1 MIKPFKIFS
10 KLSRIRPHVQ
20 RWLNIAS
27 LQTQNMFSTRP
38 VTGDGKVV
46 VSLTTYG
53 MRTAYVHLAIES
65 IARGTVRPHRIIL
78 WLDESE
84 SLANPPKPLLR
95 LARRGVEILPCSNF
109 GPHKKYYP
117 YLEARDENDL
127 QDPLVIVDDDFV
139 YPASWLASLL
149 DSYRSF
155 PEAVSCTRA
164 HEMQVSDVPL
174 PYSDWPSCKSDQPRV
189 RTFATGVGGVLYPP
203 NVQRAIKSL
212 GTKFEEC
219 APRADDV
226 WLHYA
231 TVSSGSLIRQIQP
244 NSLDLEFKIL
254 PFGQQTSLQAINVGM
269 GANDRQIST
278 TYDAQ
283 TLDIIRSSS

>member
-1 MIKPFKIFS
+1 MFR
-10 KLSRIRPHVQ
+10 KLSRVRPHVQ
-20 RWLNIAS
+20 RWLTIAS
-27 LQTQNMFSTRP
+27 LQTQNLFSTRP

-53 MRTAYVHLAIES
+53 TRTAYVHLAIES
-65 IARGTVRPHRIIL
+65 IARGTVRPQRIIL

-84 SLANPPKPLLR
+84 SLANPPKQLRR

-117 YLEARDENDL
+117 YVQSLDDNQFSE
-127 QDPLVIVDDDFV
+127 PLVIVDDDFV
-139 YPASWLASLL
+139 YPDSWLESLL
-149 DSYRSF
+149 ESYKSF

-164 HEMQVSDVPL
+164 HEMQVSGVPL
-174 PYSDWPSCKSDQPRV
+174 PYSAWPSCQSDQPDV

-203 NVQRAIKSL
+203 TVLRSIKSL
-212 GTKFEEC
+212 GTKFEQC

-226 WLHYA
+226 WLHYV
-231 TVSSGSLIRQIQP
+231 TVSTGSLVRQIRP
-244 NSLDLEFKIL
+244 TSLDLEFRIL
-254 PFGQQTSLQAINVGM
+254 PFGQQTSLQAVNVGM
-269 GANDRQIST
+269 GANDRQISD
-278 TYDAQ
+278 TYDNR